1 MESGCRILVADESAM
16 TRQIFRKA
24 VARANMPV
32 TLLEASNG
40 HQCKELLVGGHVHL
54 AFIDV
59 YMPGPSGIEVALAV
73 RQARMKPFITL
84 MSAREDDELFDLA
97 RQLKVYEFLVK
108 PFELADIHS
117 IIRTYNHVAAPLRA
131 LIVAQSTSARQIIE
145 KVLYRSVFH
154 LTLEQAPDEGGAVAA
169 CRSDLFDIV
178 FLDCNMP
185 GPISFSTLERL
196 KSITPSIKVVV
207 MSSERNPKRAQMATE
222 NGAAAFVQKPFS
234 ADQIDAVLHQLYG
247 LPIPMLNTSEANISA
262 IAPSFLMR
270 AESLRNDGDN
280 RQQL

>member
-1 MESGCRILVADESAM
+1 MESGCRILVADDSAM

-24 VARANMPV
+24 VARAHMSV

-40 HQCKELLVGGHVHL
+40 HQCKELLVGGQVHL

-73 RQARMKPFITL
+73 RQARMKTFITL

-117 IIRTYNHVAAPLRA
+117 IIRTYNHVAAPMRA
-131 LIVAQSTSARQIIE
+131 LIVDQSTSARQIIE

-154 LTLEQAPDEGGAVAA
+154 LTLEQAPDEGNAVAA

-185 GPISFSTLERL
+185 GPIGFSTLKRL
-196 KSITPSIKVVV
+196 KSINPAIKVVM
-207 MSSERNPKRAQMATE
+207 MSSERNPKRAQMATDM
-222 NGAAAFVQKPFS
+222 GAAAFVHKPFS

-247 LPIPMLNTSEANISA
+247 LPISMLNTSEANISA
-262 IAPSFLMR
+262 ITPSFLMR